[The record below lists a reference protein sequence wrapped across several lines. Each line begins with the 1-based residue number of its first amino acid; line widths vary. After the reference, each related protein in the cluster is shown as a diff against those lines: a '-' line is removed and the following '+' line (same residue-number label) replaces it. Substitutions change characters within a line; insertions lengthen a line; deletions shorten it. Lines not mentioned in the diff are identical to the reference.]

1 MQESHAESASSRVS
15 CPACIPYISPRTRI
29 SPRVHPVHI
38 APHANTAL
46 QRQSNAP
53 ILPINIVRF
62 DIRRQSS
69 VLLSS
74 SFFHTISTCG
84 NNNMTHACSRRISI
98 LPPNIE
104 TNCSM
109 CPKSAAPSQKRS
121 YRCRRTLHCTV
132 NLCKKPKESVPL
144 IRLSPPIPRNVNRR
158 RMDRLVTKE
167 TGHREESTCGIE
179 QRWHT
184 DTTITISQAH
194 RLS

>member
-15 CPACIPYISPRTRI
+15 CPACIPCISPRTRI

-38 APHANTAL
+38 APHTNTAL

-109 CPKSAAPSQKRS
+109 RPKSAAPSQKRS

-132 NLCKKPKESVPL
+132 NLCKKQKESMPL
-144 IRLSPPIPRNVNRR
+144 IRLHHPSREMSTDAEWIDLLRKKQDIEKRARAALNRGGILIQPSP
-158 RMDRLVTKE
+158 
-167 TGHREESTCGIE
+167 
-179 QRWHT
+179 
-184 DTTITISQAH
+184 
-194 RLS
+194 